1 MNTATLAL
9 FEPLIFYFFAGLL
22 LLAAILVIALRNPV
36 QSALSLVL
44 CFFASAIL
52 WLLLQAEFLA
62 LILVLVYVG
71 AVMTL
76 FLFVIMMLE
85 LDKVI
90 LQRAFAKYLP
100 VGLLVTATLAGL
112 IIYAL
117 HASPVQTGAVA
128 TTMAPISN
136 TKELGLV
143 LYTQY
148 GYAFE
153 IAAVLLLIAIIAAIS
168 LAFRGKQSAS
178 KTQEPTQQINI
189 KRSDRVRLIKMAAES
204 KKPFVNKEEM
214 NK

>member
-1 MNTATLAL
+1 MNTATLD
-9 FEPLIFYFFAGLL
+9 FIEPLVFYGFAGLL
-22 LLAAILVIALRNPV
+22 LLASGLVITLRNPI

-44 CFFASAIL
+44 CFFCGAIL

-76 FLFVIMMLE
+76 FLFVIMMLD

-100 VGLLVTATLAGL
+100 WGILATASLVGL
-112 IIYAL
+112 IIFVLVPSATVI
-117 HASPVQTGAVA
+117 APVTTGV
-128 TTMAPISN
+128 PVSN
-136 TKELGLV
+136 TKALGLV

-153 IAAVLLLIAIIAAIS
+153 VAAVLLLIAIVAAIS

-178 KTQEPTQQINI
+178 KNPDPARQINV
-189 KRSDRVRLIKMAAES
+189 RREDRVRLIKMVAETQS
-204 KKPFVNKEEM
+204 AVITKPELKD
-214 NK
+214 K